1 MIIGGKMD
9 NAKSETIISDIVSK
23 DIIDLLDLGNLPSE
37 KQEEYRKLAV
47 ETVND
52 RSFSRLT
59 DILEEKGLLDEFQNV
74 EETEGVIREFLTKND
89 IDLDNLIAEEA
100 VLYKAQMKSIND
112 AIMAGLPIKPTEN

>member
-1 MIIGGKMD
+1 MD
-9 NAKSETIISDIVSK
+9 NAKSETIVSDIVSK
-23 DIIDLLDLGNLPSE
+23 DIIDLLDLGNLPAE

-59 DILEEKGLLDEFQNV
+59 DILEEKGLLEEFQNIEEN
-74 EETEGVIREFLTKND
+74 EETIRGFLTRND

-100 VLYKAQMKSIND
+100 VIYKAQMKSIND
-112 AIMAGLPIKPTEN
+112 AIVAGLPIKPTEN